1 MNKSNLVLFF
11 MIILFFTACE
21 EQIFPVNDGS
31 PPLLVVEG
39 VIEGGEMPT
48 PALVLLT
55 RSLRFSSD
63 GRKLSINDLFVHDAV
78 ITVSDGT
85 RSVSL
90 VEICWDDLEEDQQK
104 LVAENF
110 GTRYDTIGINLCVY
124 VDVNQ
129 EMLGEIGKTYT
140 LSILADDQELSAV
153 TTIPPHVPIDSFY
166 FQNRSG
172 DNSLEYFDLIAK
184 ISDEPN
190 RPDFYRFFTS
200 TNGSFF
206 DAPLTSVG
214 DDLIFDGQE
223 FQFPLSEGESWT
235 NPPPEPSDYGF
246 FYVGDSIDVK
256 WCNLD
261 ETHFNFWSTLEFNFF
276 NQGPFGSYTRID
288 SNVKGGLGVWG
299 GYSVSYY
306 SGVVR

>member
-1 MNKSNLVLFF
+1 MKNSNLVLFLGL
-11 MIILFFTACE
+11 ILFLTSCE
-21 EQIFPVNDGS
+21 EQIFPGNNGL
-31 PPLLVVEG
+31 PPSLVVEG

-55 RSLRFSSD
+55 RSLQFTSD
-63 GRKLSINDLFVHDAV
+63 GNQISIDDLFVNDAL
-78 ITVSDGT
+78 ITVSDGERIVT
-85 RSVSL
+85 L
-90 VEICWDDLEEDQQK
+90 DEICYDDLTEDQQK

-110 GTRYDTIGINLCVY
+110 GTRYDSIGVNLCVY

-129 EMLGEIGKTYT
+129 EMPGEIGKTYT
-140 LSILADDQELSAV
+140 LNIQADDQELSAV

-166 FQNRSG
+166 FQNRTG
-172 DNSLEYFDLIAK
+172 DNSPEYFDLIAK
-184 ISDEPN
+184 ISDVEN
-190 RPDFYRFFTS
+190 RPDFFRFFTS

-223 FQFPLSEGESWT
+223 FEFPLSEGESWA
-235 NPPPEPSDYGF
+235 NPPAATEDYGF
-246 FYVGDSIDVK
+246 FYVGDSITVK

-261 ETHFNFWSTLEFNFF
+261 EIHFNFWSTLEFNFF

-288 SNVKGGLGVWG
+288 SNVEGGLGVWG

-306 SGVVR
+306 QGVVR

>member
-1 MNKSNLVLFF
+1 MKNSNLVLLLGL
-11 MIILFFTACE
+11 ILFLTSCE
-21 EQIFPVNDGS
+21 EQIFPGNNGL
-31 PPLLVVEG
+31 PPSLVVEG

-55 RSLRFSSD
+55 RSLQFTSD
-63 GRKLSINDLFVHDAV
+63 GNQISIDDLFVNDAL
-78 ITVSDGT
+78 ITVSDGERIVT
-85 RSVSL
+85 L
-90 VEICWDDLEEDQQK
+90 DEICYDDLTEDQQK

-110 GTRYDTIGINLCVY
+110 GTRYDSIGVNLCVY

-129 EMLGEIGKTYT
+129 EMPGEIGKTYT
-140 LSILADDQELSAV
+140 LNIQADDQELSAV

-166 FQNRSG
+166 FQNRTG
-172 DNSLEYFDLIAK
+172 DNSPEYFDLIAK
-184 ISDEPN
+184 ISDVEN
-190 RPDFYRFFTS
+190 RPDFFRFFTS

-223 FQFPLSEGESWT
+223 FEFPLSEGESWA
-235 NPPPEPSDYGF
+235 NPPAATEDYGF
-246 FYVGDSIDVK
+246 FYVGDSITVK

-261 ETHFNFWSTLEFNFF
+261 EIHFNFWSTLEFNFF

-288 SNVKGGLGVWG
+288 SNVEGGLGVWG

-306 SGVVR
+306 RGVVR

>member
-1 MNKSNLVLFF
+1 MKKSNLILLLAS
-11 MIILFFTACE
+11 ILFFTSCE
-21 EQIFPVNDGS
+21 EQIFPVDDGS

-55 RSLRFSSD
+55 RSLRFTSD
-63 GRKLSINDLFVHDAV
+63 GRQLSLNDLFVHDAV
-78 ITVSDGT
+78 ITVSDGDQ
-85 RSVSL
+85 SVTL
-90 VEICWDDLEEDQQK
+90 DEICLEDLTEDQQK
-104 LVAENF
+104 MVTDIF
-110 GTRYDTIGINLCVY
+110 GTRYDSIGVNLCVY
-124 VDVNQ
+124 VDINQ
-129 EMLGEIGKTYT
+129 EMLGEVGKTYT
-140 LSILADDQELSAV
+140 LNILADDQELSAV

-172 DNSLEYFDLIAK
+172 DNSPEYFDLIAK

-223 FQFPLSEGESWT
+223 FEFPLSEGESWA
-235 NPPPEPSDYGF
+235 NPPPEVQDYGF
-246 FYVGDSIDVK
+246 FYVGDSITVK

-288 SNVKGGLGVWG
+288 SNVSGGLGVWG

-306 SGVVR
+306 SGIVR